1 MTPAFR
7 EAPEDSQRAGGWGVP
22 VKPTGLGLWPTG
34 LPLPF
39 LGLLHRRP
47 DSPLVSVPASPL
59 PSFLLSLLPVLSD
72 GPSESAAFQASP
84 SLPLSRS
91 PSDRSTNPVFLQC
104 PSVPISSSLS
114 LIIGGTVPL
123 DSSWSTGLLHPPR
136 AVRASSLPFRICL
149 FSGLPFVCSLSAASS
164 VRLSRTSRP
173 VPVSRSDP
181 FPFHLLACPPSPAP
195 PRVPSPG
202 KSAPLRSGSRPSLV
216 RTQGPREP
224 PPFFLAPALAL
235 PLPGP
240 RPTRPCCGPS
250 GLRSPG
256 RPGCERGRPG
266 RPQKLLCKE
275 AGGGGPHGA
284 SSGCAGKKPSGTA
297 PRPPAPPAPAAPH
310 LGRGLTWE
318 PAAPRQPPARAQGQQ
333 HAQVPAQGRRAH
345 AQCGPRWACG
355 RAGVRGAGT
364 RPTGRSRRRC
374 SLLTAP
380 PQLGLLSSPAGPAD
394 ELTARAHWPVASGG
408 RGVAHGRPMGAGRR
422 PARGRA
428 GAGVVG
434 GPFLGAGGRWGVG
447 AWPAC
452 SLGCGRGV
460 SARLGLLRGC
470 ALPCPRRPGPCRRAR
485 RPSRPGGSLGGGDP
499 ASRGSREV
507 ARHPCA
513 VKRASAQS
521 RLACAAVRWTF
532 PEHLLGAER
541 RRGSSERTGRGNLVK
556 IA

>member
-22 VKPTGLGLWPTG
+22 VKPTGLGLWPPG

-47 DSPLVSVPASPL
+47 DSPLVSVPASPP

-84 SLPLSRS
+84 SLSLSRS

-181 FPFHLLACPPSPAP
+181 FPVHLLACPPSPAP

-202 KSAPLRSGSRPSLV
+202 KSALCARGPAPPWSARGAPGNRRLSSSLPRSRFPSR
-216 RTQGPREP
+216 GPDP
-224 PPFFLAPALAL
+224 PAPAAA
-235 PLPGP
+235 PPG
-240 RPTRPCCGPS
+240 S
-250 GLRSPG
+250 GAPAARAA
-256 RPGCERGRPG
+256 RGGAPG

-297 PRPPAPPAPAAPH
+297 PRPPAPPAPAASH

-355 RAGVRGAGT
+355 GAGVRACGARGPD
-364 RPTGRSRRRC
+364 RPAAPAGAARC
-374 SLLTAP
+374 S
-380 PQLGLLSSPAGPAD
+380 QLRHSS
-394 ELTARAHWPVASGG
+394 
-408 RGVAHGRPMGAGRR
+408 
-422 PARGRA
+422 
-428 GAGVVG
+428 
-434 GPFLGAGGRWGVG
+434 
-447 AWPAC
+447 
-452 SLGCGRGV
+452 
-460 SARLGLLRGC
+460 
-470 ALPCPRRPGPCRRAR
+470 
-485 RPSRPGGSLGGGDP
+485 GS
-499 ASRGSREV
+499 
-507 ARHPCA
+507 
-513 VKRASAQS
+513 
-521 RLACAAVRWTF
+521 
-532 PEHLLGAER
+532 
-541 RRGSSERTGRGNLVK
+541 
-556 IA
+556 